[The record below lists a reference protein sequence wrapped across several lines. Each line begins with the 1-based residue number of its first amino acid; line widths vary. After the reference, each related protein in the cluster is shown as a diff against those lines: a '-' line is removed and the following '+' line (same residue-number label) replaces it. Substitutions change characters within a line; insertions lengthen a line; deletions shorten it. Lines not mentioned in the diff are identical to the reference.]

1 MIIDLSLII
10 LFSYLINKT
19 IQKRD
24 SDNKQELNNIIIIL
38 SIVLFKFIV
47 LFIIGIIWFY
57 SLFN

>member
-19 IQKRD
+19 IKKRD
-24 SDNKQELNNIIIIL
+24 SDNKQKLNNIIIL